1 MAWKNVKSFLDISH
15 YSQQNDAK
23 NSEMI
28 TAYYTPATPIK
39 NVLENNE
46 MITTYTL
53 ITPRKKKGEN
63 VDMITAFIPTTP
75 TWIIL

>member
-1 MAWKNVKSFLDISH
+1 MAWKIVKSFLDISH
-15 YSQQNDAK
+15 YSLQNDAK

-53 ITPRKKKGEN
+53 ITPREKKGEN